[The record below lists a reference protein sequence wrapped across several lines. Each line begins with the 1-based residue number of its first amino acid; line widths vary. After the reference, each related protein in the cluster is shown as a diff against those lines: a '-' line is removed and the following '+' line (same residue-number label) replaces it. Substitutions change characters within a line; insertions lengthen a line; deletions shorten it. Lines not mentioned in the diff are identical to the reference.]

1 MCLVKITKKRHVS
14 CQPWKGII
22 PSLDTY
28 DRFYHYELDQ
38 LICPLKTFLFDMFVT
53 SDF

>member
-1 MCLVKITKKRHVS
+1 MLVVS
-14 CQPWKGII
+14 HGKVSFPLWTLMII
-22 PSLDTY
+22 MD
-28 DRFYHYELDQ
+28 HYELDQ